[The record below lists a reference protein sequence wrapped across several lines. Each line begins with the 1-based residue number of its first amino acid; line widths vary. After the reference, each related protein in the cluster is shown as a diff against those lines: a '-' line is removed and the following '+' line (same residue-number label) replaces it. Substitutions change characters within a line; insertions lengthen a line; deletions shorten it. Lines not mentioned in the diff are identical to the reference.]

1 MTKFDFTNVIST
13 RKYDFTKQIAL
24 YNDTV
29 ERAHKVY
36 NSEGDNGGKVRAI
49 MGSLFETIA
58 YQICMLVNP
67 NLVILHNDYKTLA
80 LEDDDGNV
88 YTNDVQVDH
97 HVYLRDELV
106 LIIECK
112 TYLDKSMLIRAVDEF
127 KNIRK
132 HHAITSDKVLP
143 TAIFTGQFD
152 VNKNTFGFFNST
164 NSFDTFVVNST
175 RKRNSKLPL
184 HKTLDP
190 LDVNRLQ
197 QFADYVDNI
206 VNNS

>member
-1 MTKFDFTNVIST
+1 MTNST
-13 RKYDFTKQIAL
+13 MTKYDFTKVIS
-24 YNDTV
+24 
-29 ERAHKVY
+29 HY
-36 NSEGDNGGKVRAI
+36 NSTLLDAQLKYINEDNAGGKVR
-49 MGSLFETIA
+49 GTVGKLYEQIA
-58 YQICMLVNP
+58 TMICLLVDN
-67 NLVILHNDYKTLA
+67 NLVIKHNDYKR
-80 LEDDDGNV
+80 EYSPCGE
-88 YTNDVQVDH
+88 YFNDSQVDL
-97 HVYLRDELV
+97 HVYLRDELI

-143 TAIFTGQFD
+143 CAIFTGQFD

-197 QFADYVDNI
+197 QFADYVYNI

>member
-1 MTKFDFTNVIST
+1 MTKYDFTNVIS
-13 RKYDFTKQIAL
+13 
-24 YNDTV
+24 
-29 ERAHKVY
+29 HY
-36 NSEGDNGGKVRAI
+36 NSTLLDAQLKYINEENAGGKVR
-49 MGSLFETIA
+49 GTTGKLYEQIA
-58 YQICMLVNP
+58 TMICMLVNS
-67 NLVILHNDYKTLA
+67 NLVIKHNDYKR
-80 LEDDDGNV
+80 EYSPCGE
-88 YTNDVQVDH
+88 YFNDSQVDL

-132 HHAITSDKVLP
+132 HNAITSDKVLP
-143 TAIFTGQFD
+143 SAIFTGQFD

-197 QFADYVDNI
+197 QFADYVYNI
-206 VNNS
+206 VGNS

>member
-1 MTKFDFTNVIST
+1 MTNST
-13 RKYDFTKQIAL
+13 MTKYDFTEVIS
-24 YNDTV
+24 
-29 ERAHKVY
+29 HY
-36 NSEGDNGGKVRAI
+36 NSKLLEAQLKYINEEDAGGKVRGI
-49 MGSLFETIA
+49 NGKLYEQIA
-58 YQICMLVNP
+58 TMICMLVNN
-67 NLVILHNDYKTLA
+67 NLVIKHNDYKR
-80 LEDDDGNV
+80 EYSPCGE
-88 YTNDVQVDH
+88 YFNDSQVDL

-132 HHAITSDKVLP
+132 DHAITSDKVLP
-143 TAIFTGQFD
+143 SVIFTGQFD

-197 QFADYVDNI
+197 QFADYVYNI
-206 VNNS
+206 VGNS